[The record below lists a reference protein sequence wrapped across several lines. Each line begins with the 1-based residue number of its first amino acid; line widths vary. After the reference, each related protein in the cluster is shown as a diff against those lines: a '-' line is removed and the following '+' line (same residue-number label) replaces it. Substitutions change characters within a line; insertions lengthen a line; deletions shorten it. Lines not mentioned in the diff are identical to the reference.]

1 MLGGELRHDGKDG
14 GADLRQFGFDM
25 GHTFNLSDN
34 NANGVAGSVRTR
46 ATWINLAMT
55 TLPADTVHATIS
67 ELVRAYLAP
76 DYRWQHDGAWHEQ
89 IGRAHVCT
97 PATNAHLVRR
107 PL

>member
-25 GHTFNLSDN
+25 CHTFNLSDN

-67 ELVRAYLAP
+67 DLVRAYLAA
-76 DYRWQHDGAWHEQ
+76 DSRWQPACDWHDRQRVVKGPSVAVRIA
-89 IGRAHVCT
+89 IGGH
-97 PATNAHLVRR
+97 
-107 PL
+107 